1 MVARGAGKD
10 AAVVDAHQVPH
21 DWRPMLAT
29 LADAPPLAADWSYEI
44 KWDGIRALV
53 GVDGGTVTI
62 TSRLGNDLSGRYPE
76 LAGVAAA
83 LDRPVLLDGEIVA
96 FDDAGRPSF
105 ETLQQ
110 RMHVAD
116 ARRQAQF
123 AAEVPV
129 ALMVFDVLWHAGG
142 PLLDATYLDRRA
154 VLATLELNGPNWQTP
169 ASVRGADDGAA
180 MLAAS
185 QELGLEGIVAKRSTS
200 RYEPGRRS
208 RQWLKVK
215 HRKRQEL
222 VVGGWVEGQGSR
234 RGTVGALLVGF
245 FDDDGEL
252 RFAGRVGSGFRDRDL
267 ALWTTLLADRAVES
281 SPFVGGPIP
290 REAHFVAPELV
301 VEVAFTEWT
310 GDGRL
315 RHPVMLG
322 RRDDVEARSVRREAA
337 PGHTG
342 ASSSSKRER

>member
-1 MVARGAGKD
+1 MAD
-10 AAVVDAHQVPH
+10 TPHVPR

-29 LADAPPLAADWSYEI
+29 LADQAPMAADWSYEI
-44 KWDGIRALV
+44 KWDGIRGLV
-53 GVDGGTVTI
+53 AVEDGSVTI

-76 LAGVAAA
+76 LAGMAAA
-83 LDRPVLLDGEIVA
+83 VEAPVLLDGEIVA
-96 FDDAGRPSF
+96 FDAAGRPSF

-123 AAEVPV
+123 AAEAPV
-129 ALMVFDVLWHAGG
+129 AFMVFDVLWHDGAS
-142 PLLDATYLDRRA
+142 LLDVAYLDRRDELRA
-154 VLATLELNGPNWQTP
+154 LALDGPNWQTP
-169 ASVRGADDGAA
+169 ASVHGADDGAA

-185 QELGLEGIVAKRSTS
+185 EQLGLEGIVAKRSTS
-200 RYEPGRRS
+200 RYEVGKRS

-215 HRKRQEL
+215 HRRQQEL

-234 RGTVGALLVGF
+234 RASIGALLVGYH
-245 FDDDGEL
+245 DDEGAL
-252 RFAGRVGSGFRDRDL
+252 HFAGRVGSGFRDRDL
-267 ALWTTLLADRAVES
+267 AMWTQLLADRRVED
-281 SPFVGGPIP
+281 SPFVDGAIP
-290 REAHFVAPELV
+290 RDAHFVRPELV

-322 RRDDVEARSVRREAA
+322 RRDDVDPRAVRREM
-337 PGHTG
+337 PSGQTG
-342 ASSSSKRER
+342 ASSSSNSER

>member
-1 MVARGAGKD
+1 
-10 AAVVDAHQVPH
+10 
-21 DWRPMLAT
+21 MLAT
-29 LADAPPLAADWSYEI
+29 LADEAPMVPGWSYEI

-53 GVDGGTVTI
+53 GVEDGVVTL

-76 LAGVAAA
+76 LAGLAAA
-83 LDRPVLLDGEIVA
+83 VDAPVLLDGEIVA

-105 ETLQQ
+105 EVLQQ

-116 ARRQAQF
+116 TRRQAQF
-123 AAEVPV
+123 AAEAPV
-129 ALMVFDVLWHAGG
+129 ALMVFDVLWRDGE
-142 PLLDATYLDRRA
+142 LLVDAPYHDRRR
-154 VLATLELNGPNWQTP
+154 VLTGLGLDGPNWQTP
-169 ASVRGADDGAA
+169 AAVSGPEDGAA

-185 QELGLEGIVAKRSTS
+185 RELGLEGIVAKRIDS
-200 RYEPGRRS
+200 RYEPGKRS

-234 RGTVGALLVGF
+234 RGTIGALLVGY
-245 FDDDGEL
+245 FDAAGDL
-252 RFAGRVGSGFRDRDL
+252 HFAGRVGSGFRERDL
-267 ALWTTLLADRAVES
+267 ARWRDLLAERAVDA
-281 SPFVGGPIP
+281 SPFATGALP
-290 REAHFVAPELV
+290 RDARYVTPDLV

-322 RRDDVEARSVRREAA
+322 RREDVVARSVRREVP
-337 PGHTG
+337 PGPVG
-342 ASSSSKRER
+342 GSAGG

>member
-1 MVARGAGKD
+1 MVRRDTGKD
-10 AAVVDAHQVPH
+10 GGVVATHPVPH

-29 LADAPPLAADWSYEI
+29 LADAPPLADDWSYEI

-53 GVDGGTVTI
+53 GVDGGAVTI

-76 LAGVAAA
+76 LAGIATAVGP
-83 LDRPVLLDGEIVA
+83 PVLLDGEIVA

-105 ETLQQ
+105 ERLQP
-110 RMHVAD
+110 RMHVVD
-116 ARRQAQF
+116 ARRQARF

-129 ALMVFDVLWHAGG
+129 ALMVFDVLWYEGAS
-142 PLLDATYLDRRA
+142 LLDATYLDRRA
-154 VLATLELNGPNWQTP
+154 VLSTLELNGPNWQTP
-169 ASVRGADDGAA
+169 ASVSGADDGAA

-185 QELGLEGIVAKRSTS
+185 KELGLEGIVAKRSSS
-200 RYEPGRRS
+200 RYEVGTRS

-222 VVGGWVEGQGSR
+222 VVGGWVEGKGSR
-234 RGTVGALLVGF
+234 HGTIGALLVGF
-245 FDDDGEL
+245 FDDDGL
-252 RFAGRVGSGFRDRDL
+252 HFAGRVGSGFSDRDL
-267 ALWTTLLADRAVES
+267 ALWTRLLTDRTAGS
-281 SPFVGGPIP
+281 SPFVGGSIP
-290 REAHFVAPELV
+290 SDAHFVVPELV

-322 RRDDVEARSVRREAA
+322 RREDVDARTVRRE
-337 PGHTG
+337 
-342 ASSSSKRER
+342 K